1 MNYFSRNLELSEGLE
16 TDYVRILIYDLPESY
31 SDNYY
36 SYEYYRVCTIIDG
49 EKHIRIKNE
58 EFVYDHNEF
67 LIMPPESSVNME
79 ITKNTHA
86 LVLELNDRLID
97 DIIHKSHFEPE
108 IEDEL
113 YHDEKNLYRKN
124 IRIIRMYLNKIME
137 AINHDDKG
145 KEFLIDLYSQ
155 EMAYKLLNII
165 GSAQALNNPDKNS
178 IARAIQIMKENIRK
192 DLTVNEIAHAV
203 YMSPQLF
210 CLKFKKLTGLS
221 PNTYYSS
228 LKLREAGKMLE
239 HSSVTEVSYN
249 LGYEN
254 ISHFIKRFSDKYGM
268 TPKQYQ
274 ILHYGTHQKQA
285 GDYGI
290 CIP

>member
-16 TDYVRILIYDLPESY
+16 TDYVRVLLYDLPESY
-31 SDNYY
+31 SDNYH

-49 EKHIRIKNE
+49 EKHIRIKDE
-58 EFVYDHNEF
+58 EFVYDSNEF

-79 ITKNTHA
+79 ITKKTHA
-86 LVLELNDRLID
+86 LVLELSDRLID
-97 DIIHKSHFEPE
+97 DIKHKSHFEPE

-113 YHDEKNLYRKN
+113 LNDEKNLYRKN
-124 IRIIRMYLNKIME
+124 TRIISMYLNNIVD
-137 AINHDDKG
+137 AINCDDRG

-165 GSAQALNNPDKNS
+165 GSAQALNNPEKNS
-178 IARAIQIMKENIRK
+178 IAKAIRIMKCNMNK
-192 DLTVNEIAHAV
+192 DLTVNEIAHSV
-203 YMSPQLF
+203 FMSPQLF

-221 PNTYYSS
+221 PNTYYLS
-228 LKLREAGKMLE
+228 LKLNEARKMLE

-249 LGYEN
+249 IGYDN
-254 ISHFIKRFSDKYGM
+254 ISHFIKRFTERYGM

-274 ILHYGTHQKQA
+274 MLHYNAQVK
-285 GDYGI
+285 
-290 CIP
+290 